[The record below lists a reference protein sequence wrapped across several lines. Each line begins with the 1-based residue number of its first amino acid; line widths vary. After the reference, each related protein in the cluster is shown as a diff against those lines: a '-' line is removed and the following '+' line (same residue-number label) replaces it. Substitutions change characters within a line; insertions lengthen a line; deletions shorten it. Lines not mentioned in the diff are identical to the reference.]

1 MSTNEDKS
9 KAFRQVVKK
18 SEYARMMNKNYK
30 FVVCKISTQ
39 IIDCRLRGL

>member
-18 SEYARMMNKNYK
+18 SEYARMMNKNNNLL
-30 FVVCKISTQ
+30 VCNI
-39 IIDCRLRGL
+39 LRI